1 MVLIGHGASAGCR
14 EARIIRESPVGPVG
28 PRPTART
35 QPVATEMGHV
45 VGFVGHWV
53 CTAVQEVSTGGHWV
67 ATGGQYVAALAATMT
82 QVVSTGGQ

>member
-1 MVLIGHGASAGCR
+1 M
-14 EARIIRESPVGPVG
+14 
-28 PRPTART
+28 
-35 QPVATEMGHV
+35 